1 MRPAPSL
8 DDLVYP
14 PFAGFP
20 PEAMKFF
27 QRLKR
32 NNHRTWFH
40 AHREEYEQHVR
51 FPMQCLIA
59 AVGTKMREAAP
70 EFQFHPTRSIFRIYR
85 DVRFSKDKSPY
96 KTNIAASFSIRG
108 KKDPTGAPGLYV
120 GIEPG
125 EIFIG
130 GGLYMPSGPQ
140 LKLIRAAIAGKPEE
154 YREIVEEKQ
163 FRRVFGKVLGERL
176 SRAPLGYLPD
186 HPMIEHLRL
195 KQFFVGKVL
204 EDGACRSAR
213 FADTVASVLTAS
225 LPFVRWLD
233 RTVTGSRPS
242 R

>member
-1 MRPAPSL
+1 MTAKSQL
-8 DDLVYP
+8 DETLYP

-27 QRLKR
+27 LRLKR
-32 NNHRTWFH
+32 NNHRTWFQG
-40 AHREEYEQHVR
+40 HRDEYDEFVR

-59 AVGTKMREAAP
+59 SLGSRMREVAP

-108 KKDPTGAPGLYV
+108 RKDPTGAPGLYV

-140 LKLIRAAIAGKPEE
+140 LKSIRASIAGRPEE
-154 YREIVEEKQ
+154 YLEIVRDAK
-163 FRRVFGKVLGERL
+163 FRRMFKEVLGDRL
-176 SRAPLGYLPD
+176 SRAPLGYPPD
-186 HPMIEHLRL
+186 HPMIEHLKL
-195 KQFFVGKVL
+195 KQFYVGKTLGDEV
-204 EDGACRSAR
+204 CRSPR
-213 FADTVASVLTAS
+213 FADTVASVLTGC
-225 LPFVRWLD
+225 LPLVRWLD
-233 RTVTGSRPS
+233 RAVTGGPGK
-242 R
+242 